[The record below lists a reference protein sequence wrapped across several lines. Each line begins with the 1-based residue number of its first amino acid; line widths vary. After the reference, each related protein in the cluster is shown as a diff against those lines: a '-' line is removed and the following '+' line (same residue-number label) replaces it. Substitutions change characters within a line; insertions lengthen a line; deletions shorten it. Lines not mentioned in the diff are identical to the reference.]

1 MFLIL
6 ANILTDFSL
15 GLPNEDAGNLG
26 TQYKVNIIAKTTF
39 YLVFRCKIIFVCL
52 ERNRGPEESQA
63 IPCCLHQQELAGSL
77 GKNKFIFYS
86 IPC

>member
-39 YLVFRCKIIFVCL
+39 DLVLK
-52 ERNRGPEESQA
+52 
-63 IPCCLHQQELAGSL
+63 
-77 GKNKFIFYS
+77 
-86 IPC
+86 

>member
-39 YLVFRCKIIFVCL
+39 HLVFRCKIIFDC
-52 ERNRGPEESQA
+52 
-63 IPCCLHQQELAGSL
+63 
-77 GKNKFIFYS
+77 
-86 IPC
+86 

>member
-26 TQYKVNIIAKTTF
+26 TQYKVTNLF
-39 YLVFRCKIIFVCL
+39 HCKDDI
-52 ERNRGPEESQA
+52 
-63 IPCCLHQQELAGSL
+63 
-77 GKNKFIFYS
+77 
-86 IPC
+86 